1 MRISPT
7 RQRNG
12 TSPRAKETV
21 IVFSVGGNTFALAAS
36 AVDEIREIAGL
47 QGIESRISKVRHTLN
62 RQGRQYFVV
71 DSARHFRLTSAN
83 PGRLMILRKQP
94 VAVIVDAID
103 RMQEIQSIQAL
114 PDGFIGE
121 ERTWY
126 RGLTLLSGKVV
137 PVVHAEAFL
146 SKVEITLLSAALRT
160 KDSARAMA
168 VIA

>member
-1 MRISPT
+1 VRISST

-12 TSPRAKETV
+12 SSPRAKETV
-21 IVFSVGGNTFALAAS
+21 IVFSVAGNTFALAAS
-36 AVDEIREIAGL
+36 AIDEVREIEGL
-47 QGIESRISKVRHTLN
+47 KDFQSRIPKVRHTLN

-71 DSARHFRLTSAN
+71 DSARHFHLTGAT
-83 PGRLMILRKQP
+83 PGRLMILRKLP
-94 VAVIVDAID
+94 VALIVDAID

-121 ERTWY
+121 ERNWY
-126 RGLTLLSGKVV
+126 RGLAVLNGDVV
-137 PVVHAEAFL
+137 PVVHPEGFL
-146 SKVEITLLSAALRT
+146 GKAEITLLSAALRA